1 MTLSFRREQ
10 ILFFGS
16 FFPKVLLEPQAKF
29 PQSSPVTAKAAKTRS
44 TGGGQSQSSQDTLHA
59 RQWMPTQL
67 TSLRKTVP
75 TQHLSLKNVKPYP
88 AI

>member
-44 TGGGQSQSSQDTLHA
+44 THPGPLTEGSLLSEGFALTTTAPTQREAWRLVSSQGRVLSHIA
-59 RQWMPTQL
+59 RQ
-67 TSLRKTVP
+67 R
-75 TQHLSLKNVKPYP
+75 
-88 AI
+88 